1 MSKLFKHLKKSKNLK
16 IRDYDNFFV
25 SIDKPKGITSFDVI
39 RRIRFEIPFKLGH
52 CGTLDPLATGL
63 LILASNNATK
73 QISLLQDADKS
84 YTFTMKLGEST
95 LSYDSESEV
104 TNTSDAWK
112 SVTKEDILSIISTM
126 KGEID
131 QEAPAYS
138 ALKIKGKRL
147 YEMARNNEIIEKL
160 PVRKIFI
167 HQIEL
172 LELENQ
178 FAKFFVKC
186 GKGTYIRSICN
197 DIGNQLKCFGHVTE
211 LRRESIGEYHVNDA
225 FKMDEFLSIC
235 QQSKK
240 EQKS

>member
-1 MSKLFKHLKKSKNLK
+1 MSKIFKHLKKSNNLK
-16 IRDYDNFFV
+16 IRDSENFFF
-25 SIDKPKGITSFDVI
+25 SIDKPIGITSFDVI
-39 RRIRFEIPFKLGH
+39 RRIRFEFPKLKLGH

-63 LILASNNATK
+63 LILAANDATK

-95 LSYDSESEV
+95 LSYDSESEI
-104 TNTSDAWK
+104 NQRSDLWK
-112 SVTKEDILSIISTM
+112 SITKQDILSVISTM

-147 YEMARNNEIIEKL
+147 YEMARNNETIEKL

-172 LELENQ
+172 LEHENQ
-178 FAKFFVKC
+178 FVK
-186 GKGTYIRSICN
+186 TR
-197 DIGNQLKCFGHVTE
+197 
-211 LRRESIGEYHVNDA
+211 
-225 FKMDEFLSIC
+225 
-235 QQSKK
+235 KK
-240 EQKS
+240 NKKVEKKDQ